1 MNRIG
6 VVTEVLAAIATPAA
20 GELLLVDS
28 LGVIVDATHVGPY
41 APPTTLT
48 VLVGTAGGPREIGV
62 INPNNFTF
70 ESYAYRA
77 AVGKTWKLGYVSG
90 SGVYVTIDVT
100 AATNV
105 GKFGTLTAYCQD
117 FTHSVV
123 PNTGLTW
130 SYDIQIATGET
141 VASYLAKLNAKAALL
156 VAAANAALGATVL
169 ATTTSGSAG
178 TSMVQFTVAA
188 GYDFTF
194 TLDGT
199 FDGSTVQVTAG
210 ATSPVISGQTGLE
223 VRAKELEGAI
233 LDGYNPVQTAMYQ
246 MFDTSK
252 YVSALVGTNYDG
264 IIIKTT
270 SDKQYPSPGHPKGWD
285 VLIELFAVNSSPGAL
300 GTHAAEIVALLTAV
314 KAASLGQKDMLTKTA
329 ADLLYAAHG

>member
-20 GELLLVDS
+20 GELLFVDS
-28 LGVIVDATHVGPY
+28 LGVIVDATHAGPY
-41 APPTTLT
+41 KPPTTLQL
-48 VLVGTAGGPREIGV
+48 VVGTAGGVRELGS
-62 INPNNFTF
+62 INPNNFTW

-90 SGVYVTIDVT
+90 SGVYVTLDVT
-100 AATNV
+100 AAANV
-105 GKFGTLTAYCQD
+105 GKFGTLTAYLHD
-117 FTHSVV
+117 PTKSTV
-123 PNTGLTW
+123 PMWGKTW
-130 SYDIQIATGET
+130 AYDIQIATGET

-156 VAAANAALGATVL
+156 VAAANADLGATVL

-194 TLDGT
+194 TLDGV

-210 ATSPVISGQTGLE
+210 ATGPFMSGQTGVQ
-223 VRAKELEGAI
+223 VRAKELETAV
-233 LDGYNPVQTAMYQ
+233 LDGYNPVQTSKYE
-246 MFDTSK
+246 MFPVDQ

-264 IIIKTT
+264 IIIKSTAN
-270 SDKQYPSPGHPKGWD
+270 KQYPSPDHPKGWD
-285 VLIELFAVNSSPGAL
+285 VLIELFAVNSSPGTL

-314 KAASLGQKDMLTKTA
+314 KAASLGQTDMLTKTA